1 MDQAC
6 SQAGVD
12 ASLLPCVHA
21 SAMGDMA
28 ITDAMCRT
36 LAIDCQAV
44 SPTRFHNSVLNAP
57 VGYWSI
63 ATGGHLP
70 ADAISAFDGSCA
82 AALLQAAIA
91 VAVRQQPV
99 LTVAQDVAVTD
110 NCLQS
115 GTCTT
120 DPDLTYGWKLLL
132 EDGGE
137 KALASPLTVAGI
149 AFFTSYIPSTSSTTP
164 CQPSEGSGRLY
175 ALSLQDATSVIN
187 YDTTDDDP
195 DDEEGVAT
203 TTSDRYRDIRAP
215 GIPPEIV
222 ALPGIGT
229 GFNFADSG
237 GDIESVEAVTR
248 WRTFWFLG
256 EDTDL

>member
-1 MDQAC
+1 MLKDRDT
-6 SQAGVD
+6 SKG
-12 ASLLPCVHA
+12 P
-21 SAMGDMA
+21 SADVNLQHSALGD
-28 ITDAMCRT
+28 
-36 LAIDCQAV
+36 
-44 SPTRFHNSVLNAP
+44 
-57 VGYWSI
+57 
-63 ATGGHLP
+63 
-70 ADAISAFDGSCA
+70 
-82 AALLQAAIA
+82 
-91 VAVRQQPV
+91 
-99 LTVAQDVAVTD
+99 VTD